1 MEKILLSIRA
11 SFLDWGLT
19 KRLWVTGCSLLRN
32 VIGHQ
37 LLAGWISSRK
47 ELVFSLNSVPSS
59 DPLNHLADIQVIS
72 NKFHF
77 GNIATEMAESTEME
91 IVAQSLPTED
101 PSKVT
106 ERVSI
111 SAAENSIPDVEPVTT
126 DLE

>member
-1 MEKILLSIRA
+1 
-11 SFLDWGLT
+11 
-19 KRLWVTGCSLLRN
+19 
-32 VIGHQ
+32 
-37 LLAGWISSRK
+37 
-47 ELVFSLNSVPSS
+47 
-59 DPLNHLADIQVIS
+59 
-72 NKFHF
+72 
-77 GNIATEMAESTEME
+77 MAESTEME